1 MANDLWETPTAV
13 YKRLD
18 CEFDFIA
25 DMAASESNTKHHKF
39 YTAEDDSLEFNW
51 FDRIDGESVIFSGS
65 SVFVNPPYSN
75 PMPWIQRAVE
85 AQSDGLIVVMLLN
98 ADPSVGW
105 WAEAM
110 PYVSEI
116 RFIIAEKT
124 PSGKYSS
131 GRIGFI
137 DANGSDANG
146 NSKPQCVFVFDPYR
160 IGWQVTR
167 YIPKSEMYHAD

>member
-18 CEFDFIA
+18 REFNFIA
-25 DMAASESNTKHHKF
+25 DMAASENNTKNHKF
-39 YTAEDDSLEFNW
+39 YTEVDNSLEFNW
-51 FDRIDGESVIFSGS
+51 VDRIDGESALIVGS

-75 PMPWIQRAVE
+75 PMPWIQKAIE
-85 AQSDGLIVVMLLN
+85 AQADGLTVVMLLN

-124 PSGKYSS
+124 PTGKYSS

-137 DANGSDANG
+137 DSDGNEANG
-146 NSKPQCVFVFDPYR
+146 NSKPQCVFVFDPFR
-160 IGWQVTR
+160 VGWQVTR
-167 YIPKSEMYHAD
+167 YIPKSEFYHED

>member
-18 CEFDFIA
+18 REFGFIA
-25 DMAASESNTKHHKF
+25 DMAASENNAKNHKF
-39 YTAEDDSLEFNW
+39 YTEDDDSLEFNW
-51 FDRIDGESVIFSGS
+51 VDRIDGESALIAGS

-75 PMPWIQRAVE
+75 PMPWIQKAIE
-85 AQSDGLIVVMLLN
+85 AQADGLTVVMLLN

-124 PSGKYSS
+124 PTGKYSS

-137 DANGSDANG
+137 DANGKEANG
-146 NSKPQCVFVFDPYR
+146 NSKPQCVLVFDPFR
-160 IGWQVTR
+160 VVWQVTR
-167 YIPKSEMYHAD
+167 YIPKSEIYHEN